1 MVRRMFVD
9 TGSSVDIITL
19 KCLKKLQYGE
29 KDLQIAKTPIEG
41 LGWQITY
48 PLGTKKLPV
57 QVGDKDKSRNIET
70 NFSVIDILMAYNAIL
85 GCLTLNAI
93 KALVLIQFKLDGER
107 VEKPYEDQKI
117 ARECHYV

>member
-1 MVRRMFVD
+1 
-9 TGSSVDIITL
+9 
-19 KCLKKLQYGE
+19 
-29 KDLQIAKTPIEG
+29 
-41 LGWQITY
+41 
-48 PLGTKKLPV
+48 LGTKKLPV